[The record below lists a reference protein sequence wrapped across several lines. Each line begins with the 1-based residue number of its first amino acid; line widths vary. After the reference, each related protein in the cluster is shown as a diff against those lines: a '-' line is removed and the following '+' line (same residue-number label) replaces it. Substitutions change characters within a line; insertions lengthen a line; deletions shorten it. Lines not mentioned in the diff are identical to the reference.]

1 MLARIEI
8 KRLVHYAGII
18 ASASQIAHSTYAQKT
33 LLESAKQKNAA
44 HCREA
49 ALVLPEFVDGRMARI
64 YSAFS

>member
-1 MLARIEI
+1 
-8 KRLVHYAGII
+8 VHYAGII

-49 ALVLPEFVDGRMARI
+49 ALVLPEFVVQAFTPA
-64 YSAFS
+64 YSLFSAAL